1 MERITKHR
9 WLVLVT
15 LFTIH
20 CSLFTSH
27 AVAQTAKQ
35 VLDKTAAV
43 VSAKSGAK
51 ASFSIKGNQM
61 NASGTIAI
69 KGKKFQATT
78 PQATVWFDGKTQ
90 WTYLKKN
97 DEVNI
102 ANPSEAELAAINP
115 YNFIYLYKNGYK
127 YTMEK
132 KNGNFIVH
140 LTATGKRSIQEMY
153 ITINQKT
160 YIPSQIRMHQQKGWT
175 TINITG
181 FQQSKLSDGMFRF
194 NSKDFPN
201 AEVIDLR

>member
-90 WTYLKKN
+90 WTYMRKN

>member
-9 WLVLVT
+9 WIVLVT

-20 CSLFTSH
+20 CSLFISP
-27 AVAQTAKQ
+27 VGAQTAKQ

-43 VSAKSGAK
+43 VAAKSGAK
-51 ASFSIKGNQM
+51 ASFSIEGDQM

-69 KGKKFQATT
+69 KGKKFHATT
-78 PQATVWFDGKTQ
+78 PQATIWFDGKTQ

-97 DEVNI
+97 DEVNV
-102 ANPSEAELAAINP
+102 ANPTESELAAINP
-115 YNFIYLYKNGYK
+115 YNFIYMYQKGYK

-132 KNGNFIVH
+132 KNGSFIVH
-140 LTATGKRSIQEMY
+140 LTGSDKRGIQEMY
-153 ITINQKT
+153 ITIHQKT
-160 YIPSQIRMHQQKGWT
+160 YIPSQIRMRQQKGWT
-175 TINITG
+175 TITISG
-181 FQQSKLSDGMFRF
+181 FKQSKLSDGMFRF

>member
-9 WLVLVT
+9 WLVLAT

-27 AVAQTAKQ
+27 AVAQTAKE
-35 VLDKTAAV
+35 VLDKTASIVA
-43 VSAKSGAK
+43 AKSGAK
-51 ASFSIKGNQM
+51 ASFSITGDGFFTG
-61 NASGTIAI
+61 GTIAI
-69 KGKKFQATT
+69 KGRKFQATT
-78 PQATVWFDGKTQ
+78 AQATVWFDGKTQ
-90 WTYLKKN
+90 WTYMRKN
-97 DEVNI
+97 EEVNI

-115 YNFIYLYKNGYK
+115 YNFIYMYKKGYK

-140 LTATGKRSIQEMY
+140 LKATDKRGIQEMY

-160 YIPSQIRMHQQKGWT
+160 YIPSQIRMQQQKGWI
-175 TINITG
+175 TINIKDFT
-181 FQQSKLSDGMFRF
+181 QSKLSDGMFRF

>member
-20 CSLFTSH
+20 CSLFTSP
-27 AVAQTAKQ
+27 VGAQSAKQ

-43 VSAKSGAK
+43 LAAKSGAK
-51 ASFSIKGNQM
+51 ASFTIKADQM
-61 NASGTIAI
+61 NTSGTIAI
-69 KGKKFQATT
+69 KGRKFHATT
-78 PQATVWFDGKTQ
+78 PQATIWFDGKTQ

-97 DEVNI
+97 EEVNI

-115 YNFIYLYKNGYK
+115 YNFIYMYKNGYK

-132 KNGNFIVH
+132 KNGSFIVH
-140 LTATGKRSIQEMY
+140 LTATDKRGIKEMY

-160 YIPSQIRMHQQKGWT
+160 YSPSQIRMRQQKGWT
-175 TINITG
+175 TISISG
-181 FQQSKLSDGMFRF
+181 FTQSKIADGMFRF

>member
-51 ASFSIKGNQM
+51 ASFSIKGDQM
-61 NASGTIAI
+61 NASGSIAI

-102 ANPSEAELAAINP
+102 ANPSESELAAINP

-140 LTATGKRSIQEMY
+140 LTASGKRSIKEMY

-160 YIPSQIRMHQQKGWT
+160 YIPSQIRMRQQKGWT